1 MHAPRSTLLEGRE
14 DADPSLVAL
23 ALGARVRADLFLG
36 DGLDRAAAERALELE
51 ALAPPA
57 AVDTRIVFK
66 LGQWLR
72 YVDDFDGARRHL
84 DLAENAAVDEGDESS
99 LSNILL
105 NRTLLECW
113 SGNWELASELADNS
127 HEQFS
132 LTGVDL
138 SADSIWRA
146 YVDAHLGR
154 AVDARAAAR
163 LDEPVVQ
170 MLWDRILGLA
180 DLAAGDYTAAST
192 RLAAAVATRKR
203 IGFREPAIWRI
214 EGDAIEAAVGAGDLD
229 SARAVLAEL
238 AGAADPLADPVE
250 PRGGRA
256 LPRSRAGRRRATSTG
271 AADALDRAL
280 AEHDACPMPFE
291 LARTLLVAGQ
301 VRRRLKQKRQ
311 ARELLARAAELFDG
325 LGAQQWGERAPQE
338 HARTATRSAPTD
350 LTPTELRIARLAAS
364 GLTND
369 AIAAKAFV
377 SRKTVE
383 ANLGR
388 VYRKLGIKT
397 RAQLARALDARE
409 PQAIP

>member
-1 MHAPRSTLLEGRE
+1 ML
-14 DADPSLVAL
+14 
-23 ALGARVRADLFLG
+23 
-36 DGLDRAAAERALELE
+36 AAE
-51 ALAPPA
+51 
-57 AVDTRIVFK
+57 
-66 LGQWLR
+66 
-72 YVDDFDGARRHL
+72 
-84 DLAENAAVDEGDESS
+84 
-99 LSNILL
+99 
-105 NRTLLECW
+105 
-113 SGNWELASELADNS
+113 
-127 HEQFS
+127 
-132 LTGVDL
+132 
-138 SADSIWRA
+138 
-146 YVDAHLGR
+146 
-154 AVDARAAAR
+154 
-163 LDEPVVQ
+163 
-170 MLWDRILGLA
+170 
-180 DLAAGDYTAAST
+180 
-192 RLAAAVATRKR
+192 
-203 IGFREPAIWRI
+203 
-214 EGDAIEAAVGAGDLD
+214 
-229 SARAVLAEL
+229 
-238 AGAADPLADPVE
+238 
-250 PRGGRA
+250 GGID
-256 LPRSRAGRRRATSTG
+256 G

-325 LGAQQWGERAPQE
+325 LGAQQWGERARQE

>member
-1 MHAPRSTLLEGRE
+1 MGGS
-14 DADPSLVAL
+14 
-23 ALGARVRADLFLG
+23 
-36 DGLDRAAAERALELE
+36 
-51 ALAPPA
+51 
-57 AVDTRIVFK
+57 
-66 LGQWLR
+66 
-72 YVDDFDGARRHL
+72 
-84 DLAENAAVDEGDESS
+84 
-99 LSNILL
+99 
-105 NRTLLECW
+105 
-113 SGNWELASELADNS
+113 
-127 HEQFS
+127 
-132 LTGVDL
+132 
-138 SADSIWRA
+138 SIWRA

-154 AVDARAAAR
+154 AVDARAAATI
-163 LDEPVVQ
+163 DEPVVQ

-180 DLAAGDYTAAST
+180 DLAAGDYTAATT
-192 RLAAAVATRKR
+192 RLAAAVATRER

-214 EGDAIEAAVGAGDLD
+214 EGDAIEAAVGVGDLD
-229 SARAVLAEL
+229 SARAVVAGLE
-238 AGAADPLADPVE
+238 GAAARSGIPWNRAVAARCHGLVLAAE
-250 PRGGRA
+250 GGID
-256 LPRSRAGRRRATSTG
+256 G

-280 AEHDACPMPFE
+280 EEHDACPMPFE

-325 LGAQQWGERAPQE
+325 LGARQWGERAREE
-338 HARTATRSAPTD
+338 HARTATRSAPTE

-409 PQAIP
+409 PEPEAIP